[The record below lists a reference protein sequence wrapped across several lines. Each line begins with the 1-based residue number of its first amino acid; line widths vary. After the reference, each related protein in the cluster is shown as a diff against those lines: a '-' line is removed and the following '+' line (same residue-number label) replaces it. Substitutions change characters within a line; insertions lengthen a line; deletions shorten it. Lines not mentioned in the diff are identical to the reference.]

1 MTRWSDPLPDP
12 TPDTLWHLLDD
23 ADREALLG
31 SGTVRAMP
39 RGTQLSTEGSPPD
52 QVWVLL
58 SGRVEV
64 FRDDVAGHRTVLA
77 IRGAGDVIGELSAI
91 DGLEMSATAVAT
103 QHGSALVLPADRFAT
118 LCRQRQTLAGAVTTA
133 VMRRLRDSD
142 EGRIRLRAD
151 VRDRTVLA
159 LLDLAGSATG
169 RVVVRVT
176 QQRLAD
182 IVSAALVSVTRALD
196 ELRDLGA
203 INTHRGS
210 IEIPDPAVLRALL
223 PAEFH

>member
-1 MTRWSDPLPDP
+1 
-12 TPDTLWHLLDD
+12 
-23 ADREALLG
+23 
-31 SGTVRAMP
+31 MP

-103 QHGSALVLPADRFAT
+103 HHGSALVLPADRFAT
-118 LCRQRQTLAGAVTTA
+118 LCRQRQTLARAVTTA

-159 LLDLAGSATG
+159 LLDLAGSAPG
-169 RVVVRVT
+169 PVLIRVT

-210 IEIPDPAVLRALL
+210 IEIPDPPVLRALP
-223 PAEFH
+223 PAELR